1 MFLQKSYR
9 KCGRETSSKPLS
21 VFLKSF
27 IWGKSKWSAVYIQNI
42 SITLNLLCNKNKSY
56 KTLVY
61 WSWDMLNSDFSE
73 KVLGIVS
80 PSHFANDFSRKMFLR
95 LYNYQIAWLPLLL
108 RYWAIFVLSII
119 CFPDCDVINFQI
131 NLIFLIRPFIYWPK
145 TQDKNLNILITK
157 SAFKM

>member
-1 MFLQKSYR
+1 MFLQKPCR
-9 KCGRETSSKPLS
+9 KCDRETSSKLLS

-42 SITLNLLCNKNKSY
+42 SITLNLVYDKNKSY

-80 PSHFANDFSRKMFLR
+80 PSHSVNHFSRKMFLM
-95 LYNYQIAWLPLLL
+95 LYFIKWPKFIAWLPLRLEIL
-108 RYWAIFVLSII
+108 GNIYIVNYL
-119 CFPDCDVINFQI
+119 FPRLWCYQFSN
-131 NLIFLIRPFIYWPK
+131 
-145 TQDKNLNILITK
+145 
-157 SAFKM
+157 

>member
-1 MFLQKSYR
+1 MFLQKPCR
-9 KCGRETSSKPLS
+9 KCGRETSSKLLS

-42 SITLNLLCNKNKSY
+42 SITLNLVYDKNKSY

-80 PSHFANDFSRKMFLR
+80 PSHFVNHFSRKMFLM
-95 LYNYQIAWLPLLL
+95 LYFIKWPKFIAWLPLRLEIL
-108 RYWAIFVLSII
+108 GNIYIVNYL
-119 CFPDCDVINFQI
+119 FPRLWCYQFSN
-131 NLIFLIRPFIYWPK
+131 
-145 TQDKNLNILITK
+145 
-157 SAFKM
+157 